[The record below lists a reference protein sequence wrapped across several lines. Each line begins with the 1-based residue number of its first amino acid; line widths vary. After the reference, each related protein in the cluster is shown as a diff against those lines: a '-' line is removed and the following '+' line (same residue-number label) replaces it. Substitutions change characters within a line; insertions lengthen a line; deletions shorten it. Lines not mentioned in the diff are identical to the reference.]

1 MDADFEQKSDTNP
14 VDNMHMDDSLER
26 EIADALGGKSVEEIL
41 DEEENAAYGH
51 SETGVRKGRVIS
63 VQGDDI
69 FVFFGGRTQ
78 GVLPASQFADEPL
91 PAEGDVVEVTIEG
104 FNGSE
109 GLLLLSRK
117 GAVLAATWD
126 SLEKG
131 AIVEGR
137 VTGLNKGGL
146 ELKVGGVRAFMPI
159 SQVDLNR
166 IEDLTPY
173 LNRKLICEVTELD
186 RSDNNVVVSAKNV
199 LIREAAELKK
209 QTLAAI
215 QVDDIVSGTVRSIMP
230 YGAFIDIG
238 GIDGLLHVSDMS
250 HSRVED
256 PSSIVQPGQ
265 QVEVKVLKINTDTG
279 KISLGLKQTLTDPWE
294 VAEISWPVG
303 EIVSG
308 KVTKIM
314 DFGAFVELA
323 EGVEGLIPM
332 SEFTFERRIKSASD
346 VVSTG
351 EAIRIKVLS
360 VDMQR
365 RRISLSLKQVGD
377 DPWVGASA
385 RWPEDAIIEGRVTRL
400 ADFGAFVELSP
411 GVEGLIHISQLSNTH
426 VRSPRDAV
434 RVGDAV
440 KAVVL
445 EVDEGA
451 RRISLSIKALA
462 DKADYAGPASVDMGG
477 SAPSKKS
484 KRKKPLRGGLE

>member
-1 MDADFEQKSDTNP
+1 MDADFEQKSDTNTG
-14 VDNMHMDDSLER
+14 DNLYLDDSLEQ
-26 EIADALGGKSVEEIL
+26 EIADALGGMSVEEIL
-41 DEEENAAYGH
+41 ESEEKTAYGH

-63 VQGDDI
+63 IQGDDI

-104 FNGSE
+104 FEGSE

-186 RSDNNVVVSAKNV
+186 RSDNNVVVSAKKV
-199 LIREAAELKK
+199 LAREAAHLKE
-209 QTLAAI
+209 QTLQAI

-230 YGAFIDIG
+230 YGAFVDIG

-256 PSSIVQPGQ
+256 PASIVQPGQ
-265 QVEVKVLKINTDTG
+265 QVEVKILKINTDTG

-294 VAEISWPVG
+294 VAEVTWPAGDV
-303 EIVSG
+303 VTG
-308 KVTKIM
+308 KVTKLM

-323 EGVEGLIPM
+323 EGVEGLVPM
-332 SEFTFERRIKSASD
+332 GELTFERRVKSASD
-346 VVSTG
+346 VLSEG
-351 EAIRIKVLS
+351 ETIRVKVL
-360 VDMQR
+360 
-365 RRISLSLKQVGD
+365 
-377 DPWVGASA
+377 
-385 RWPEDAIIEGRVTRL
+385 
-400 ADFGAFVELSP
+400 
-411 GVEGLIHISQLSNTH
+411 
-426 VRSPRDAV
+426 
-434 RVGDAV
+434 
-440 KAVVL
+440 
-445 EVDEGA
+445 
-451 RRISLSIKALA
+451 
-462 DKADYAGPASVDMGG
+462 
-477 SAPSKKS
+477 
-484 KRKKPLRGGLE
+484 